1 VNCIA
6 PAIIRT
12 DLYNFMPD
20 DVRDAIVGGYPLG
33 RVGEVEDVVA
43 TALFLATDD
52 GSFFTGQTLLP
63 AATSWLPDVR
73 SGSRRRIPAFCPE
86 IGDTSMIVE
95 ERCYTV
101 KPGTVQLYY
110 RDYDPRGLEIQTRI
124 LGNLIGYFHTEIGE
138 LNQIVHLWGYDSL
151 AERERRRA
159 LLAADLEWQD
169 YLKQSP
175 DIIVKMESRILVPAP
190 FSPIR

>member
-1 VNCIA
+1 
-6 PAIIRT
+6 
-12 DLYNFMPD
+12 
-20 DVRDAIVGGYPLG
+20 
-33 RVGEVEDVVA
+33 
-43 TALFLATDD
+43 
-52 GSFFTGQTLLP
+52 
-63 AATSWLPDVR
+63 
-73 SGSRRRIPAFCPE
+73 
-86 IGDTSMIVE
+86 MIVE

-101 KPGTVQLYY
+101 KPGTIHVYY
-110 RDYDPRGLEIQTRI
+110 KDYDPRGLNIQKRI

-159 LLAADLEWQD
+159 QLGADPEWLE